1 MSSDD
6 IAIRVQGVSKCYEI
20 YHRPQNRLKQIVL
33 PGLQKVL
40 GQSPKNYYEPFWA
53 LKDINFEIKRGESVG
68 IIGQNGSG
76 KSTLL
81 QLITGILRPTTGTV
95 EVNGKVAALIEL
107 GSGFNPEF
115 TGRENVYLNASILGL
130 TREETDQKFDQIA
143 AFADIGEHLEMAVKT
158 YSSGMMMRLAFAVQ
172 MAVDPD
178 VLIIDEALGVG
189 DAKFQLKCFKKLAD
203 LKANGTTILFVSHA
217 VELIR
222 SFCEVGIVLNKGEL
236 IYNGNSRA
244 ATVIYLSILFPKE
257 HKNELPKAINKDL
270 DTKVIEK
277 YSSSSIL
284 RVEPESMDC
293 HTFGLGGARIIN
305 FELHDITYPNI
316 LTSGQKTKI
325 QCDFT
330 WDLDVINKLILEG
343 YSNNISVGIAF
354 ADKQGNYI
362 FGCNGF
368 DAGLE
373 IECINANSC
382 GSAFSFELP
391 FLMEGDYFINISI
404 AFGTLSHHVE
414 LKWYDCAIPVK
425 ILKSERNVFGLM
437 AIKYQMNITNKTKEN
452 ISELQSPFIKEL

>member
-40 GQSPKNYYEPFWA
+40 GQNPKTYYEPFWA

-130 TREETDQKFDQIA
+130 TKEETDQKFDQIA
-143 AFADIGEHLEMAVKT
+143 AFADIGEHLEHAVKT

-203 LKANGTTILFVSHA
+203 LKANGTTILFVSHS
-217 VELIR
+217 VEVIR
-222 SFCEVGIVLNKGEL
+222 SFCDVGIVLNKSEL
-236 IYNGNSRA
+236 VFLGDAKA
-244 ATVIYLSILFPKE
+244 ATIKYLSILFPGQ
-257 HKNELPKAINKDL
+257 NKVTDSNAKQQF
-270 DTKVIEK
+270 DAKVLETTNATILSIDPEK
-277 YSSSSIL
+277 L
-284 RVEPESMDC
+284 ETQ
-293 HTFGLGGARIIN
+293 TFGVGGAHLNEFEIQGICPPNLINSGQDITISCSFSWDIN
-305 FELHDITYPNI
+305 FLKQIILENHYQPNI
-316 LTSGQKTKI
+316 TLGVA
-325 QCDFT
+325 
-330 WDLDVINKLILEG
+330 L
-343 YSNNISVGIAF
+343 
-354 ADKQGNYI
+354 ADKKGTYI

-368 DAGLE
+368 DKDLAIDCVKNNHCELE
-373 IECINANSC
+373 FHIT
-382 GSAFSFELP
+382 LP
-391 FLMEGDYFINISI
+391 MLSEGDYFMSLAI
-404 AFGTLSHHVE
+404 ALGNLENHIQ
-414 LKWYDCAIPVK
+414 LKWYDCVIP
-425 ILKSERNVFGLM
+425 LKFLKAQRNTFGLI
-437 AIKYQMNITNKTKEN
+437 AIDY
-452 ISELQSPFIKEL
+452 SIKLFNLDGTINEQTAAINL